1 MYSVCIFDLDGTLL
15 DTLDDLTA
23 AVNYAV
29 TLHGYPIRSREEVR
43 AFIGNGI
50 KKLIERALGEGV
62 SEETNASVLA
72 AFKAYYAAHL
82 ADFTKPY
89 DGVLELLERLQAKG
103 KICLI
108 HSNKADGLL
117 QPLVKKFFGGKIQG
131 AIGEKEEEGIAKK
144 PSPDGVFAL
153 LLETGAN
160 KENAVYIGDSEVDIQ
175 TAKNARIDC
184 VSVAWGFKDREFL
197 LKKGATTVVG
207 SVEDLEKLL

>member
-72 AFKAYYAAHL
+72 TFKAYYAAHL

-184 VSVAWGFKDREFL
+184 ISVAWGFKDREFL

-207 SVEDLEKLL
+207 SVEELEKLL

>member
-62 SEETNASVLA
+62 SEETNLSVLA

-153 LLETGAN
+153 LLQSGAN

-207 SVEDLEKLL
+207 SVEELEKLL